1 MSRQQSERDQQTIGR
16 YEVFMHGQDVVMFH
30 TGLDSIR
37 TLKPTEALMLLE
49 WLNQHQEDLY
59 KTAKE
64 VDAAPLLETSD
75 THRRS
80 SIRAIR

>member
-49 WLNQHQEDLY
+49 WLN
-59 KTAKE
+59 
-64 VDAAPLLETSD
+64 PRD
-75 THRRS
+75 TQRVS
-80 SIRAIR
+80 EKGENA

>member
-1 MSRQQSERDQQTIGR
+1 
-16 YEVFMHGQDVVMFH
+16 VVMFH

-37 TLKPTEALMLLE
+37 ILKPTEALMLLE

-64 VDAAPLLETSD
+64 EKVN
-75 THRRS
+75 
-80 SIRAIR
+80 

>member
-1 MSRQQSERDQQTIGR
+1 MSRRQSERDQQTIGR

-30 TGLDSIR
+30 TGLDSVR
-37 TLKPTEALMLLE
+37 TLKPAEALMLLE

-64 VDAAPLLETSD
+64 EEGKLAETWDHDSD
-75 THRRS
+75 CSDLSKRE
-80 SIRAIR
+80 